1 MKTTIQLSD
10 HIHSFLFSICRRE
23 KKTLG
28 EKVEELVLLHYSP
41 AGYGQN
47 QQGSSKAGSAREG
60 DIPLL
65 PSRADAKPV
74 TPEMVDD
81 LLSGLED

>member
-28 EKVEELVLLHYSP
+28 EKVEELVLLHYGSKGTP
-41 AGYGQN
+41 ATD
-47 QQGSSKAGSAREG
+47 G

-65 PSRADAKPV
+65 PPRADAKPV

-81 LLSGLED
+81 ILSGLED